1 MKWDM
6 KHAVWKKTIV
16 FLLAACMVLTLAG
29 TATFAQA
36 EPGDIAEVNGTPCAT
51 LDDAL
56 AAVQTAAQQGPVTIK
71 LLENVQIPNGQHIEV
86 AAGMQVTLA
95 FNGCNL

>member
-1 MKWDM
+1 M

-36 EPGDIAEVNGTPCAT
+36 EPGGIAEVNGTPCAT

-56 AAVQTAAQQGPVTIK
+56 AAVQTAA
-71 LLENVQIPNGQHIEV
+71 
-86 AAGMQVTLA
+86 
-95 FNGCNL
+95 